1 MDGKECTT
9 SFAKLFLV
17 NMPEGMIQSWHEF
30 VDEILR
36 IHRVI
41 IFAANSCILAVIW
54 CSSLRICMDTDQC
67 KAQSESLSC
76 YPCP

>member
-36 IHRVI
+36 IHSH
-41 IFAANSCILAVIW
+41 FCCKFMHSCCYLASVFED
-54 CSSLRICMDTDQC
+54 L
-67 KAQSESLSC
+67 
-76 YPCP
+76 YGH